1 MKSLTMAI
9 LAGAALL
16 VSACAEDPEATAPD
30 PNANANANA
39 GASGLPP
46 ANSAEYFNVVI
57 GDRVFFALDRYDLTP
72 DAQSTLV
79 KQAQWLLQNPDVT
92 ANIEGHADERGT
104 REYNLALGA
113 RRANSVRRF
122 LTGQGVPANR
132 LNAVS
137 YGKERP
143 VALCS
148 EERCWSQNRRSVTV
162 VAGAP
167 VS

>member
-16 VSACAEDPEATAPD
+16 VSACSDDPEETAPD

-79 KQAQWLLQNPDVT
+79 KQAQWLLQNPNVT

-132 LNAVS
+132 LNVAS